1 MKVMHGDPNR
11 AEHQKVFVETADGKF
26 KYQLFM
32 DYAKG
37 LPDYLEM
44 VPYMGNI
51 SGGCVGPDD
60 CLYCGLRGGGF
71 MSPEPPS
78 SIIKLDPE
86 GNFIKT
92 IGEGIISGLHFFEV
106 TDRGTVI
113 IPDTGASYVYE
124 LDLES
129 EKIVRTWGEKGKPC
143 DNIKDVNVFTRVRM
157 HNGIFATE
165 PCHGYDGGSYEWMLK
180 HELKELGK
188 PFHNPTDVAHDS
200 QGNMYVSDGYSNF
213 AVHKFNKDGDYV
225 ETWGGKGVWDPYTDT
240 PGKFLVVHSLCC
252 DPRDR
257 IWVCDR
263 EKDAVHVFNTKGEV
277 VFYMSNDMGQPSGVD
292 TDGTYVYVVG
302 RGGYITIF
310 DLDFNVVGQL
320 GFFNGNLRG
329 HTLAADSRG
338 NLYIFPTHANEEHQF
353 IALKRVNETEK

>member
-1 MKVMHGDPNR
+1 MKIMHGDPKR
-11 AEHQKVFVETADGKF
+11 AEHQKAFVETADGKF
-26 KYQLFM
+26 KYQLFL

-51 SGGCVGPDD
+51 SGGCVGPDG

-78 SIIKLDPE
+78 SIIKLDPD
-86 GNFIKT
+86 GNFVKT
-92 IGEGIISGLHFFEV
+92 IGEGVIGGLHFFEV
-106 TDRGTVI
+106 TDRGTII

-124 LDLES
+124 MDLET
-129 EKIVRTWGEKGKPC
+129 EEILRTWGEKGKAC

-165 PCHGYDGGSYEWMLK
+165 PCHGYNGGSYEWMLK

-188 PFHNPTDVAHDS
+188 PFHNPTDIAHDS
-200 QGNMYVSDGYSNF
+200 EGNMYISDGYCNF
-213 AVHKFNKDGDYV
+213 AVHKFNKDGEYV
-225 ETWGGKGVWDPYTDT
+225 ETWGGKGIWDPYTDT

-252 DPRDR
+252 DAKDH

-263 EKDAVHVFNTKGEV
+263 EKDAIHVFNTKGEV
-277 VFYMSNDMGQPSGVD
+277 VFYMSNDLGQPSGVD

-310 DLDFNVVGQL
+310 DLDFNVVGEL

-329 HTLAADSRG
+329 HTLAADSKG

-353 IALKRVNETEK
+353 IALKRVN

>member
-1 MKVMHGDPNR
+1 MKIMHGDPKR
-11 AEHQKVFVETADGKF
+11 AEHQKAFVETADGKF
-26 KYQLFM
+26 KYQLFL

-78 SIIKLDPE
+78 SIIKLDPD
-86 GNFIKT
+86 GNFVKT
-92 IGEGIISGLHFFEV
+92 IGEGVIGGLHFFEV
-106 TDRGTVI
+106 TDRGTII

-124 LDLES
+124 LDIET
-129 EKIVRTWGEKGKPC
+129 EKVLRTWGEKGKAC

-165 PCHGYDGGSYEWMLK
+165 PCHGYNGGSYEWMLK

-213 AVHKFNKDGDYV
+213 AVHKFSKDGEYV
-225 ETWGGKGVWDPYTDT
+225 ETWGGKGIWDPYTDT

-252 DPRDR
+252 DPRDH

-263 EKDAVHVFNTKGEV
+263 EKDAIHVFNTKGEV
-277 VFYMSNDMGQPSGVD
+277 VFYMSNDLGQPSGVD

-310 DLDFNVVGQL
+310 DLDFNVVGEL

-329 HTLAADSRG
+329 HTLAADSKG

-353 IALKRVNETEK
+353 IALKRVN

>member
-86 GNFIKT
+86 GNFIRT

-129 EKIVRTWGEKGKPC
+129 EKIVRTWGEKG
-143 DNIKDVNVFTRVRM
+143 
-157 HNGIFATE
+157 
-165 PCHGYDGGSYEWMLK
+165 
-180 HELKELGK
+180 
-188 PFHNPTDVAHDS
+188 
-200 QGNMYVSDGYSNF
+200 
-213 AVHKFNKDGDYV
+213 
-225 ETWGGKGVWDPYTDT
+225 
-240 PGKFLVVHSLCC
+240 
-252 DPRDR
+252 
-257 IWVCDR
+257 
-263 EKDAVHVFNTKGEV
+263 
-277 VFYMSNDMGQPSGVD
+277 
-292 TDGTYVYVVG
+292 
-302 RGGYITIF
+302 
-310 DLDFNVVGQL
+310 
-320 GFFNGNLRG
+320 
-329 HTLAADSRG
+329 
-338 NLYIFPTHANEEHQF
+338 
-353 IALKRVNETEK
+353 

>member
-1 MKVMHGDPNR
+1 MKIMHGDPKR
-11 AEHQKVFVETADGKF
+11 AEHQKAFVETADGKF
-26 KYQLFM
+26 KYQLFL

-71 MSPEPPS
+71 MSPEPPT
-78 SIIKLDPE
+78 SIIKLDPD
-86 GNFIKT
+86 GNFVKT
-92 IGEGIISGLHFFEV
+92 IGEGVIGGLHFFEV
-106 TDRGTVI
+106 TDRGTII

-124 LDLES
+124 MDLET
-129 EKIVRTWGEKGKPC
+129 EEILRTWGEKGKAC

-165 PCHGYDGGSYEWMLK
+165 PCHGYNGGSYEWMLK

-213 AVHKFNKDGDYV
+213 AVHKFSKDGEYV
-225 ETWGGKGVWDPYTDT
+225 ETWGGKGIWDPYTDT

-252 DPRDR
+252 DPRDH

-263 EKDAVHVFNTKGEV
+263 EKDAIHVFNTKGEV
-277 VFYMSNDMGQPSGVD
+277 VFYMSHDLGQPSGVD

-310 DLDFNVVGQL
+310 DLDFNVVGEL

-329 HTLAADSRG
+329 HTLAADSKG

-353 IALKRVNETEK
+353 IALKRVN